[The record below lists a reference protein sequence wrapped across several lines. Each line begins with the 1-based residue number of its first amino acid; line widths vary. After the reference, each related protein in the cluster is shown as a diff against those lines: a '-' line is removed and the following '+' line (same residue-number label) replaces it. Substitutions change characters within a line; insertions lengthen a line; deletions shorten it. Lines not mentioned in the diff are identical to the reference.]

1 MESKAI
7 FELGLGIKKP
17 WYIKEVQLSTK
28 QNSKQKE
35 MHIEIDFH
43 RGSKFIDKTG
53 EECSVYDTSE
63 RSWRHL
69 NFFEYPCYIH
79 ARLPRIID
87 KEGNVKTIEV
97 PWARAGSG
105 FTLMF
110 EAFAMLLIESEMP
123 VNKAAN
129 VLRVY
134 AQRLW
139 NLFNYWVE
147 EAKSKEDLSEVKII
161 GIDET
166 SRKKGHSYITVAV
179 DMENRKVIDVQEGKD
194 SETVGK
200 IKAHIESRGGK
211 SESIE
216 QVCMDMSPAFIS
228 GTGEN
233 FPKAQITFDK
243 FHVLQ
248 MSQNAMDELRKLERK
263 EYLSLKGYK
272 YLFLKNQDSLTKEEE
287 MQLTDFVFA
296 YPRLGAGYRFKEL
309 LKEFYNIPDPEEAEG
324 FLAYWC
330 DAVQE
335 TDILSF
341 KNLAKTIKAHWTGII
356 NYTKSKLTNGILEG
370 INNKIQLAI
379 GTILWKR
386 RARGYRNTR
395 NFINMINFICGKLS
409 FSYPQYFT

>member
-7 FELGLGIKKP
+7 FELGLGLKKP
-17 WYIKEVQLSTK
+17 WYIKEVKLSASI
-28 QNSKQKE
+28 NSSQKE
-35 MHIEIDFH
+35 MHIEIDFQ

-53 EECSVYDTSE
+53 KECPVHDPSE
-63 RSWRHL
+63 RKWQHL

-79 ARLPRIID
+79 ARIPRIID

-97 PWARAGSG
+97 PWARSGSG

-123 VNKAAN
+123 VNKAAYT
-129 VLRVY
+129 LRVY
-134 AQRLW
+134 AQRIW

-147 EAKSKEDLSEVKII
+147 EAKSKEDLSKVKII

-166 SRKKGHSYITVAV
+166 SRKKGHLYVTVAV
-179 DMENRKVIDVQEGKD
+179 DMEDRKVIAVQEGKD
-194 SETVGK
+194 AETVGK
-200 IKAHIESRGGK
+200 IKTHIESLKGK
-211 SESIE
+211 AETIE
-216 QVCMDMSPAFIS
+216 QVCMDMSPAFIN
-228 GTGEN
+228 GTEKN
-233 FPKAQITFDK
+233 FPNAQITFDK

-248 MSQNAMDELRKLERK
+248 MSQNAMDELRKSERK
-263 EYLSLKGYK
+263 EYASLKGYK
-272 YLFLKNQDSLTKEEE
+272 YLFLKNQGSLTKEEE
-287 MQLTDFVFA
+287 MQLTDFAFA
-296 YPRLGAGYRFKEL
+296 YPRLGTGYRLKEL
-309 LKEFYNIPDPEEAEG
+309 LKEFYAIPKADQAEG

-341 KNLAKTIKAHWTGII
+341 KNLAKTIKAHWTGIT

-370 INNKIQLAI
+370 INNKIQLA
-379 GTILWKR
+379 KR

-395 NFINMINFICGKLS
+395 NFINMIYFICGKLS

>member
-1 MESKAI
+1 MDSKAI
-7 FELGLGIKKP
+7 FGIALGINKP
-17 WYIKEVQLSTK
+17 WYIKEVKLLAKQDSHTK
-28 QNSKQKE
+28 Q
-35 MHIEIDFH
+35 MHIEIDFQ
-43 RGSKFIDKTG
+43 RGSKFTDKTG
-53 EECSVYDTSE
+53 KECSVYDTSE
-63 RSWRHL
+63 RIWQHL

-79 ARLPRIID
+79 ARVPRIKD

-97 PWARAGSG
+97 PWARSNSG

-123 VNKAAN
+123 VNKVAYI
-129 VLRVY
+129 LRVY
-134 AQRLW
+134 SQRIW
-139 NLFNYWVE
+139 HLFNYWVE
-147 EAKSKEDLSEVKII
+147 EAKKQSDLSKVKKI

-179 DMENRKVIDVQEGKD
+179 DMEERKVIDVQLGKD
-194 SETVGK
+194 AETVGK
-200 IKAHIESRGGK
+200 IKTHIEQQGGK
-211 SESIE
+211 AESIE

-233 FPKAQITFDK
+233 FPNAQITFDK
-243 FHVLQ
+243 FHLLQ
-248 MSQNAMDELRKLERK
+248 IAQNAMDELRRLERK

-272 YLFLKNQDSLTKEEE
+272 YLFLKNQDSLTKEERI
-287 MQLTDFVFA
+287 QLTDFAFA
-296 YPRLGAGYRFKEL
+296 YPRLGTGYRFKEL
-309 LKEFYNIPDPEEAEG
+309 LKEFYNISDPEEAEG

-330 DAVQE
+330 DVVQE

-370 INNKIQLAI
+370 INNKIQLA
-379 GTILWKR
+379 KR

>member
-1 MESKAI
+1 MDSKAI
-7 FELGLGIKKP
+7 FELGLGINKP
-17 WYIKEVQLSTK
+17 WYIKEVKLSTK
-28 QNSKQKE
+28 PGSSQKE
-35 MHIEIDFH
+35 MHIEIDFQ
-43 RGSKFIDKTG
+43 RGSKFIDKKG

-63 RSWRHL
+63 RSWQHL
-69 NFFEYPCYIH
+69 NFFEYPCYIK
-79 ARLPRIID
+79 ARVPRIID
-87 KEGNVKTIEV
+87 KDGKVKTIDV
-97 PWARAGSG
+97 PWSRAGSG

-123 VNKAAN
+123 VNKAAHI
-129 VLRVY
+129 LRVY
-134 AQRLW
+134 AQRIW

-147 EAKSKEDLSEVKII
+147 EAKSKEDLREVKII

-166 SRKKGHSYITVAV
+166 SRKKGHSYLTVAV
-179 DMENRKVIDVQEGKD
+179 DMEERKVIDVQLGKD
-194 SETVGK
+194 AQTVGK
-200 IKAHIESRGGK
+200 IKSHIEKQGGK
-211 SESIE
+211 PGAIE

-233 FPKAQITFDK
+233 FPNAQITFDK

-263 EYLSLKGYK
+263 EYVSLKGYK
-272 YLFLKNQDSLTKEEE
+272 YLFLKNQNSLTNEEE
-287 MQLTDFVFA
+287 SQLTDFVFA
-296 YPRLGAGYRFKEL
+296 YPRLGVGYRFKEL
-309 LKEFYNIPDPEEAEG
+309 LKEFYNIPNPEEAEG

-335 TDILSF
+335 TDIISF

-370 INNKIQLAI
+370 INNKIQLA
-379 GTILWKR
+379 KR

-409 FSYPQYFT
+409 FAYPQYFT